1 MWYLHIHFV
10 RDRLFAWFAMVV
22 AFPGR
27 CVLNKRIFTP
37 FGGRPRARAEP
48 STRTRIAGGFC
59 GRAQRGHRLM
69 SLQQDTATQM
79 AAVSMAIYGKPS
91 C

>member
-10 RDRLFAWFAMVV
+10 WDRLFAWFAMVV

-27 CVLNKRIFTP
+27 CVLNKRIYTP

-48 STRTRIAGGFC
+48 STRTRIAGGFLWARAARPQAHEPATRYGDPD
-59 GRAQRGHRLM
+59 GRRIDGN
-69 SLQQDTATQM
+69 
-79 AAVSMAIYGKPS
+79 I
-91 C
+91 

>member
-1 MWYLHIHFV
+1 MVLAYPLRVGQAV
-10 RDRLFAWFAMVV
+10 RLVCHGGRLSGPVC
-22 AFPGR
+22 PEQTH
-27 CVLNKRIFTP
+27 FTP

-48 STRTRIAGGFC
+48 SMRIRIAGGFC

-69 SLQQDTATQM
+69 SLQQDMAAQM
-79 AAVSMAIYGKPS
+79 AAVSMAIYEKPS